1 MIPAVSV
8 VMAVFNGARFLP
20 ETLASLQAQTMCDF
34 EIVIV
39 DDGSTDDTPRLLNV
53 FAQSEP
59 RCRILTQTNQGQV
72 AARNLGAHSAR
83 ASLIAWLD
91 ADDIAEPERLQL
103 QRAHLEAHPNLAAV
117 GSSIRTIN
125 ENSEVTATVPY
136 PTGSAN
142 VAQAMRS
149 GSALAHSAVM
159 MRREV
164 FLAIGGYREALL
176 HAEDYDLWLRLL
188 DRHSAD
194 NLPVP
199 LVRYR
204 MHGGSL
210 SFRRRR
216 QQSLAAFAARHSAA
230 ERRAGRPDPLE
241 GRPTAVGDD
250 IFAELAIGPAEEGAF
265 RLECLAAA
273 LHPAGQPLE
282 EAWLEDN
289 VARAWE
295 LRDHLPRGRHVR
307 RCLIPYARRAWSLR
321 RWKESLGWLAKAF
334 SRHPLAASWRL
345 LGGK

>member
-20 ETLASLQAQTMCDF
+20 ETLASLQAQTMRDF

-39 DDGSTDDTPRLLNV
+39 DDGSSDNSPEILRA
-53 FAQSEP
+53 FAQAEP

-72 AARNLGAHSAR
+72 SARNLGARSAM
-83 ASLIAWLD
+83 APLIAWLD

-117 GSSIRTIN
+117 GSSIRTID
-125 ENSEVTATVPY
+125 EDSKVTATVPY
-136 PTGSAN
+136 PTGPSN

-149 GSALAHSAVM
+149 GSALAHSTVM

-164 FLAIGGYREALL
+164 FLGIGGYREALL

-188 DRHSAD
+188 DGHDAD
-194 NLPVP
+194 NLPLP

-216 QQSLAAFAARHSAA
+216 QQSLAAFAARHCAA
-230 ERRAGRPDPLE
+230 ERQAGRPDPLA
-241 GRPTAVGDD
+241 GRSAPVGDEIFKELAVGP
-250 IFAELAIGPAEEGAF
+250 ERESAF
-265 RLECLAAA
+265 RMECLATA
-273 LHPAGQPLE
+273 LHPPGQPLE
-282 EAWLEDN
+282 ESWLGDN
-289 VARAWE
+289 V
-295 LRDHLPRGRHVR
+295 LRTWALRSYLPRGRYVR
-307 RCLIPYARRAWSLR
+307 RCLIPYVRRMWAHR
-321 RWKESLGWLAKAF
+321 RWSESLSWLARAVYTQ
-334 SRHPLAASWRL
+334 PLAASWRL

>member
-20 ETLASLQAQTMCDF
+20 ETLASLQAQTMRDF

-39 DDGSTDDTPRLLNV
+39 DDGSTDGSPELLRA
-53 FAQSEP
+53 FAQAEP

-72 AARNLGAHSAR
+72 SARNLGARSAM
-83 ASLIAWLD
+83 APLIAWLD

-103 QRAHLEAHPNLAAV
+103 QRAHLDAHPNLAAV
-117 GSSIRTIN
+117 GSSIRTID
-125 ENSEVTATVPY
+125 EDSKVTATVPY
-136 PTGSAN
+136 PAGPDK

-159 MRREV
+159 MRRDI
-164 FLAIGGYREALL
+164 FLEIGGYREALL

-188 DRHSAD
+188 DGHDAD
-194 NLPVP
+194 NLPLP

-204 MHGGSL
+204 MHGGSI

-216 QQSLAAFAARHSAA
+216 QQSLAAFAARHCAA

-241 GRPTAVGDD
+241 GRRHPVGDE
-250 IFAELAIGPAEEGAF
+250 IFSEWTIGQAEEAAF
-265 RLECLAAA
+265 RMECLAAA
-273 LHPAGQPLE
+273 LHPAGQPIE
-282 EAWLEDN
+282 EAWLADN
-289 VARAWE
+289 LRRSWE
-295 LRDHLPRGRHVR
+295 LRRHLPCGRHVR
-307 RCLIPYARRAWSLR
+307 RCLIPYVRRAWSLR
-321 RWKESLGWLAKAF
+321 RWTESLGWLTRAF
-334 SRHPLAASWRL
+334 SRQPMAASWRL